1 MALKKVSI
9 KKASSAIKQLKTDFM
24 KKHKDGNPEVIE
36 WIADFLYQGIS
47 ANEASSCAAYLC
59 RAFKKEYDKQFAVM
73 LMNEFDRGVITI
85 KYDSVVWEDSDGK
98 AYMVTGL
105 VE

>member
-1 MALKKVSI
+1 MALQKVSI
-9 KKASSAIKQLKTDFM
+9 KKAPSTVKQLKKDFM
-24 KKHKDGNPEVIE
+24 KKHKDGDPEVIE
-36 WIADFLYQGIS
+36 WIADFLYQGLS
-47 ANEASSCAAYLC
+47 VSEASSCAAYLSS
-59 RAFKKEYDKQFAVM
+59 AFKKEYDKQFAVM